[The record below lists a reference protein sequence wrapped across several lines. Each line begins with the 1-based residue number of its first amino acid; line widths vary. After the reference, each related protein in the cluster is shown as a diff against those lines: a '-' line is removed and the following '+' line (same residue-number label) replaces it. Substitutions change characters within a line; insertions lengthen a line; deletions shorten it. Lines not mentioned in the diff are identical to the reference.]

1 MQALVDWLLSVSAS
15 WRWIITLILAAIV
28 VALSISPGVAQS
40 GDNIF
45 VWVIVRTPTLIQK
58 IMHVA
63 TYATL
68 AISWMWT
75 LQSIESRAIQI
86 SLTIVAT
93 VGLGAVLE
101 WHQTHVP
108 GRFGTVFDV
117 VLNAIGAAVGLAL
130 ALFLL

>member
-28 VALSISPGVAQS
+28 VALSISPGVEQS

-58 IMHVA
+58 IMHIA
-63 TYATL
+63 TYAAL
-68 AISWMWT
+68 AMCWMWT
-75 LQSIESRAIQI
+75 LESIESRAVQI
-86 SLTIVAT
+86 SLTIIAT

-101 WHQTHVP
+101 WHQTNIP

-117 VLNAIGAAVGLAL
+117 ALNALGAAIGLAL
-130 ALFLL
+130 ALLLL

>member
-1 MQALVDWLLSVSAS
+1 MQALMDWLLSVSAS
-15 WRWIITLILAAIV
+15 SRWIITLILAAIV
-28 VALSISPGVAQS
+28 VALSISPGVERS

-58 IMHVA
+58 IMHVV

-68 AISWMWT
+68 AMAWMWT
-75 LQSIESRAIQI
+75 LESIESRTVRI
-86 SLTIVAT
+86 SLTIIVT
-93 VGLGAVLE
+93 VGLGTVLE
-101 WHQTHVP
+101 WYQTRVP

-117 VLNAIGAAVGLAL
+117 ALNAIGAAIGLVL

>member
-15 WRWIITLILAAIV
+15 SRWIITLILAAIV
-28 VALSISPGVAQS
+28 VALSISPGVEQS

-58 IMHVA
+58 IMHIA
-63 TYATL
+63 TYAAL
-68 AISWMWT
+68 AMCWMWT
-75 LQSIESRAIQI
+75 LESIESRAVQI
-86 SLTIVAT
+86 SLTVIAT

-101 WHQTHVP
+101 WHQTNIP

-117 VLNAIGAAVGLAL
+117 ALNALGAAIGLAL
-130 ALFLL
+130 ALLLL

>member
-28 VALSISPGVAQS
+28 VALSISPGVEQS

-58 IMHVA
+58 IMHIA
-63 TYATL
+63 TYAAL
-68 AISWMWT
+68 AMCWMWT
-75 LQSIESRAIQI
+75 LESIESRAVQI
-86 SLTIVAT
+86 SLTVIAT

-101 WHQTHVP
+101 WHQTNIP

-117 VLNAIGAAVGLAL
+117 ALNALGAAIGLAL
-130 ALFLL
+130 ALLLL

>member
-28 VALSISPGVAQS
+28 VALSISPGVEQS

-58 IMHVA
+58 IMHIA
-63 TYATL
+63 TYAAL
-68 AISWMWT
+68 AMCWMWT
-75 LQSIESRAIQI
+75 LESIESRAVQI
-86 SLTIVAT
+86 SLTIIAT

-101 WHQTHVP
+101 WHQTSVP

-117 VLNAIGAAVGLAL
+117 ALNALGAAIGLAL
-130 ALFLL
+130 ALLLL

>member
-28 VALSISPGVAQS
+28 VALSISPGVEQS

-58 IMHVA
+58 IMHIA
-63 TYATL
+63 TYAAL
-68 AISWMWT
+68 AMCWMWT
-75 LQSIESRAIQI
+75 LESIESRAVQI
-86 SLTIVAT
+86 SLTIIAT
-93 VGLGAVLE
+93 VGLGAALE
-101 WHQTHVP
+101 WHQTNIP

-117 VLNAIGAAVGLAL
+117 ALNALGAAIGLAL
-130 ALFLL
+130 ALLLL

>member
-28 VALSISPGVAQS
+28 VTLSISPGVARS

-45 VWVIVRTPTLIQK
+45 VWIIVRTPTLIQK

-68 AISWMWT
+68 AMSWMWA
-75 LQSIESRAIQI
+75 LESIESRTVRI
-86 SLTIVAT
+86 SLTIIVT
-93 VGLGAVLE
+93 VGLGTVLE
-101 WHQTHVP
+101 WYQTRVP

-117 VLNAIGAAVGLAL
+117 ALNAIGATIGLAL

>member
-1 MQALVDWLLSVSAS
+1 MPALMDWLLSVSAS
-15 WRWIITLILAAIV
+15 SRWIITLTLAAIV
-28 VALSISPGVAQS
+28 VALSISPGVERS

-58 IMHVA
+58 VMHVA
-63 TYATL
+63 TYTTL
-68 AISWMWT
+68 AMSWMWT
-75 LQSIESRAIQI
+75 LDSIESRTVRI
-86 SLTIVAT
+86 SLTIIAT

-101 WHQTHVP
+101 WHQTRVP

-117 VLNAIGAAVGLAL
+117 ALNAIGATIGLVL

>member
-1 MQALVDWLLSVSAS
+1 MQTLVDWLLSVSAS

-28 VALSISPGVAQS
+28 VALSISPGVEQS

-58 IMHVA
+58 IMHIA
-63 TYATL
+63 TYAAL
-68 AISWMWT
+68 AMCWMWT
-75 LQSIESRAIQI
+75 LESIESRAVQI
-86 SLTIVAT
+86 SLTVIAT

-101 WHQTHVP
+101 WHQTNIP

-117 VLNAIGAAVGLAL
+117 ALNALGAAIGLAL
-130 ALFLL
+130 ALLLL